1 LANKSTRSTMSTI
14 KVIYND
20 CYGGFAFSEEFL
32 IAFKERTGR
41 TLNME
46 KELLFLG
53 SKSIRCDADAIALLE
68 EKGAEWSSG
77 ANSYL
82 AIREFPAVFANYWE
96 IDEYDGNE
104 SVRITV
110 AEALADI
117 LDTYMETRDA
127 DALESQYAVVKEAQR
142 TLA

>member
-1 LANKSTRSTMSTI
+1 MSTI

-32 IAFKERTGR
+32 AAFKERTGR
-41 TLNME
+41 TLDIH
-46 KELLFLG
+46 KELLHLG
-53 SKSIRCDADAIALLE
+53 PNSIRCNADAIALLE

-77 ANSYL
+77 TNSYL

-104 SVRITV
+104 TVRVAV
-110 AEALADI
+110 AEALADV

-127 DALESQYAVVKEAQR
+127 EALESQYAVIKEAQR
-142 TLA
+142 ALQKAA

>member
-1 LANKSTRSTMSTI
+1 MSTI

-32 IAFKERTGR
+32 AALKERTGR
-41 TLNME
+41 TLDMN
-46 KELLFLG
+46 KELLHLG
-53 SKSIRCDADAIALLE
+53 PNSIRCNSEAIALLE

-104 SVRITV
+104 TVRITV

-117 LDTYMETRDA
+117 LDTYMETRNEE
-127 DALESQYAVVKEAQR
+127 ALANQYAIIKEAQSA
-142 TLA
+142 LLKSV